1 VTLISTSPSEKTK
14 LVTPAKRPG
23 RKKRVKAKR
32 PGWSGLGA
40 LVRSP
45 EHQAKVRADRKAN
58 PEKYKRT
65 GVPDGMTR
73 KQALPLW
80 AKARSQANEWIKML
94 EDEGSLERDDVLVPD
109 SDAEKA
115 KACLKEACVMALGP
129 IDNRTKLM
137 ALNTVLTYTK
147 EKPVTKTESKI
158 SSEDWL
164 RAALDA
170 NKPG

>member
-1 VTLISTSPSEKTK
+1 MTLTSTNQSAKTK
-14 LVTPAKRPG
+14 
-23 RKKRVKAKR
+23 RKKRTKNPNRKGRDPAA
-32 PGWSGLGA
+32 WAA
-40 LVRSP
+40 LIRSP

-80 AKARSQANEWIKML
+80 AKARSQANEWMKML
-94 EDEGSLERDDVLVPD
+94 EDEGHFDRDDVIVPD

-115 KACLKEACVMALGP
+115 KACLKEACVLALGP

-147 EKPVTKTESKI
+147 EKPVTKTENKV